1 MLQGTKSAVSFLYYF
16 IIFTALMPTMHDV
29 TTEWLKLLE
38 STDKYDI
45 DIKANIT
52 PALSEFMARIGCG
65 VKPAILVDD
74 KPHENR
80 FYNA

>member
-1 MLQGTKSAVSFLYYF
+1 
-16 IIFTALMPTMHDV
+16 MPTMHDV
-29 TTEWLKLLE
+29 TTEWLELLE
-38 STDKYDI
+38 RTDKNDI

-65 VKPAILVDD
+65 VKPAILADN